1 MRANIIDFL
10 SKYDRPIAIALGFF
24 DCIHKGHYNLVRQTI
39 NYAENHS
46 ECQSA
51 ILTFS
56 NDPNVF
62 FCKDKQICTFENR
75 VYILEKAG
83 IDNIVKAH
91 FDARFARL
99 SPKDFL
105 DTLTCNF
112 NVKAIFVGAD
122 YTFGKNAEGNVDFL
136 SKYCREH
143 GICLEILPF
152 EKVGGEKL
160 STSSLKTLVKSGNV
174 KELNCHLA
182 MPYFMTGEVLHARHK
197 GTGMGFPTVNIAPD
211 PDRIALCDGIYATFC
226 VVEGKK
232 YQSMTNVGK
241 KPTFDDQSVSVETY
255 IFDFDGDLYGKTV
268 TIYFV
273 ERTRDVQKFESV
285 DALKNQLVRDE
296 AAIRAILNDCD
307 DTNIR

>member
-1 MRANIIDFL
+1 MRANIIDFF

-24 DCIHKGHYNLVRQTI
+24 DCIHKGHYNLVKQTI
-39 NYAENHS
+39 NYAENHR

-51 ILTFS
+51 LLTFS
-56 NDPNVF
+56 NDPNVIF
-62 FCKDKQICTFENR
+62 GKDKQICTFENR
-75 VYILEKAG
+75 VSILENAG

-91 FDARFARL
+91 FDARFGRL

-122 YTFGKNAEGNVDFL
+122 YTFGKNAEGDVDFL

-160 STSSLKTLVKSGNV
+160 STSRLKTLVKSGNV
-174 KELNCHLA
+174 KELNRYLA
-182 MPYFMTGEVLHARHK
+182 MPYFMTGTVLHARHK

-226 VVEGKK
+226 VVDGKR

-268 TIYFV
+268 TIFFV

-296 AAIRAILNDCD
+296 TAIRAILNDCD
-307 DTNIR
+307 YINIR

>member
-24 DCIHKGHYNLVRQTI
+24 DCIHKGHYNLVKQTI
-39 NYAENHS
+39 NYAENHC

-62 FCKDKQICTFENR
+62 FGKDKQICTFENR
-75 VYILEKAG
+75 VSILEKAG

-112 NVKAIFVGAD
+112 NVKAVFVGAD

-160 STSSLKTLVKSGNV
+160 STSSLKTFVKSGNV
-174 KELNCHLA
+174 KELNCHLV
-182 MPYFMTGEVLHARHK
+182 MPYFMTGTVLHARHK

-226 VVEGKK
+226 VVDGKK